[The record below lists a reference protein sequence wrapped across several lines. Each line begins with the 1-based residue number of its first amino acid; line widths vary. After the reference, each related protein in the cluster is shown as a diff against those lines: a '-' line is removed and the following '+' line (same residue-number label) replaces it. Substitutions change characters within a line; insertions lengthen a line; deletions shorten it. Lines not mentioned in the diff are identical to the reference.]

1 MNLRN
6 NVFMTIPII
15 FDYNKLELTT
25 DEEKQNFINQFLKDV
40 VNTPLTTQQKNI
52 DSGNQDI
59 VIGVITGGEQAED
72 YSVKLF
78 ALSIINI
85 IPEFTQIPTT
95 DSNAILPLAEKI
107 KINNIYLD
115 FEPDINQK
123 YLDLV
128 QLQKNISQKL
138 ETVIK
143 DKDE

>member
-40 VNTPLTTQQKNI
+40 VNTPLTTKQNNI
-52 DSGNQDI
+52 DLGDRDI

-107 KINNIYLD
+107 KINDIYLD

-138 ETVIK
+138 ETIIK